1 MSLDKFL
8 PTIAVKW
15 GSVGS
20 QDRSSVDLLTVEAG
34 YAALSKYSFGPIL
47 PVPARSYPQY
57 IEVLVL
63 GPAAVRS
70 FLWSL
75 L

>member
-20 QDRSSVDLLTVEAG
+20 QNRSSIDLLTVEAG
-34 YAALSKYSFGPIL
+34 YAALSEYSFSPIL
-47 PVPARSYPQY
+47 PVPARSYARY
-57 IEVLVL
+57 IAVLVL
-63 GPAAVRS
+63 GPAAVRG
-70 FLWSL
+70 FL
-75 L
+75 